1 MKKIETLNEQLNR
14 MKGLMDFKLGE
25 NSHDTLSDRL
35 INEQVIGIGTDTEK
49 EGESTI
55 TSKQT
60 TKKYEDYFKGTIKDI
75 YRDLGECKGILKQ
88 VRDLTVSVAGTPL
101 SAITGKKTYGDFLTL
116 IKKTQ
121 SVLDNEIKK
130 GDEAKNSK
138 LVQSILDYSKNKL
151 DKNCVKK
158 LQENLL
164 KYTESKNE
172 IETPE
177 GKKEYTDGIVGLL
190 TLKGYVDAEI
200 AYYENVFS
208 KWDGIKDIL
217 YGKIEV
223 DTTKGDSTK
232 GLESF
237 EKSRGDIED
246 VDQETKTKQS
256 LKDN

>member
-1 MKKIETLNEQLNR
+1 MKKIQTLNEELNR
-14 MKGLMDFKLGE
+14 MKGLMDFKLGQ

-55 TSKQT
+55 KSTQT
-60 TKKYEDYFKGTIKDI
+60 TYNYKDFFNGTIKDI

-88 VRDLTVSVAGTPL
+88 VRNLAVTVAGTPL
-101 SAITGKKTYGDFLTL
+101 SDITGKKTFSDFLTL
-116 IKKTQ
+116 MKKTQ
-121 SVLDNEIKK
+121 SALNNEIKQ
-130 GDEAKNSK
+130 GDEAKNSE

-158 LQENLL
+158 FQENLL

-177 GKKEYTDGIVGLL
+177 GKKEYADGIVGLL

-208 KWDGIKDIL
+208 KWDGIKDML
-217 YGKIEV
+217 FGKFEISKK
-223 DTTKGDSTK
+223 KGDSVK
-232 GLESF
+232 GFETV

-246 VDQETKTKQS
+246 IDQETKTKQS

>member
-25 NSHDTLSDRL
+25 NSHDNLSDRL

-49 EGESTI
+49 EGESSI

-60 TKKYEDYFKGTIKDI
+60 TKKYKDYFKGTIKDI

-88 VRDLTVSVAGTPL
+88 VRDLAVSVAGTPL

-237 EKSRGDIED
+237 EKSRGDIEN
-246 VDQETKTKQS
+246 VEQKTKTKQS